1 MTSKCSHLYLYGDSK
16 LYNRLFDLINSKNDS
31 NSKNSIKIDQST
43 KIIRISTKYYE
54 TVIDLSFIE
63 NDFNQIEKDSSTD
76 GLIAYFDENN
86 FYKRI
91 NILEEYLKEKHLKLI
106 IIENLEKFSKKNE
119 LVELSE
125 ENDFSLI
132 DLSATDEDENSVDE
146 LINILYCHEWSVMN
160 KIENKSNNAS
170 SVIQPQTSSSSKEN
184 EDEFENILV
193 NLQDFRLKASKMEP
207 TERKLFAQEI
217 VTKFWSSIGGD
228 GDELEGLSDL
238 SDIE

>member
-1 MTSKCSHLYLYGDSK
+1 MTSKSSHLYLYGDSK

-91 NILEEYLKEKHLKLI
+91 NILEEYLKKLK
-106 IIENLEKFSKKNE
+106 
-119 LVELSE
+119 
-125 ENDFSLI
+125 
-132 DLSATDEDENSVDE
+132 SV
-146 LINILYCHEWSVMN
+146 
-160 KIENKSNNAS
+160 
-170 SVIQPQTSSSSKEN
+170 T
-184 EDEFENILV
+184 
-193 NLQDFRLKASKMEP
+193 
-207 TERKLFAQEI
+207 
-217 VTKFWSSIGGD
+217 
-228 GDELEGLSDL
+228 
-238 SDIE
+238 